1 MRLKKD
7 YLSGLLE
14 GYKKANELIASERRR
29 RLAQMT
35 AKNSVREYDYL
46 CRLYAVLEKKGL
58 ERLESRKISSLIKRR
73 QTLNNERGVRN

>member
-35 AKNSVREYDYL
+35 AKDSVREYDHL
-46 CRLYAVLEKKGL
+46 CKLYAVLEKKGL

-73 QTLNNERGVRN
+73 QTLNNERGIRN

>member
-14 GYKKANELIASERRR
+14 GYKKANELIASERRQ

-35 AKNSVREYDYL
+35 SKDSVREYDHL
-46 CRLYAVLEKKGL
+46 CRLYAVLEKRGL
-58 ERLESRKISSLIKRR
+58 ERLERRKISSLIKIR
-73 QTLNNERGVRN
+73 QTLNNKRGVRN

>member
-35 AKNSVREYDYL
+35 AKDSVREYDHL
-46 CRLYAVLEKKGL
+46 CKLYAVLEKKGL